1 MGAWGFAFACSTPF
15 TTTRSVSS
23 WRNCATPNPPC
34 PKNTRIC
41 QPETAGGCANRIGHC
56 DRRTVWPQTLSQ
68 EAMSGSMP
76 FVRLDNYDPSGS
88 DYGRPKFVVF
98 LWYLF
103 QETLFR
109 YSPVPCYGF
118 RRWLLKLFGCKLG
131 QGGQGASPGAAAL
144 SLAHRDRRSC
154 RPSAT
159 MPGSIPSDTI
169 KIGDHSVISQKSFL
183 CTASHDY
190 RDPRFRLTHQPITVG
205 NGVWIAAD
213 VYVAPGVTIGDN
225 AVIGARSSV
234 FHDMPPGMVC
244 YGYPCRAHNSGHLNR
259 SLTGDCLIVTARGQ
273 EG

>member
-1 MGAWGFAFACSTPF
+1 MSE
-15 TTTRSVSS
+15 SMSS
-23 WRNCATPNPPC
+23 
-34 PKNTRIC
+34 
-41 QPETAGGCANRIGHC
+41 
-56 DRRTVWPQTLSQ
+56 L
-68 EAMSGSMP
+68 
-76 FVRLDNYDPSGS
+76 RLDNYDPSGS

-98 LWYLF
+98 LWFLF

-131 QGGQGASPGAAAL
+131 KEA
-144 SLAHRDRRSC
+144 RV
-154 RPSAT
+154 RPRARLHYPWRIEIGDHSAIGDDAWLYS
-159 MPGSIPSDTI
+159 MDMI

-213 VYVAPGVTIGDN
+213 VYVAPGVSIGDN

-244 YGYPCRAHNSGHLNR
+244 YGYPCRP
-259 SLTGDCLIVTARGQ
+259 IKPRGQ
-273 EG
+273 